1 MRPVRTIGLSG
12 GALVVVVAGI
22 GASAQALA
30 SRRDRIRYPPP
41 GALVDIGGHRLH
53 LHVAGERG
61 SSPTTILEAGIGS
74 FSSNWAWVRDEL
86 ARNGQVLSY
95 DRAGLGWSERGTGSL
110 DAGSAANELHT
121 AVRAADLPPPY
132 VLAGHSYGGL
142 VIRMFADK
150 YRDEVVGMVLV
161 DSSHPDQWVHIR
173 ASREGR
179 TVALGNRLMA
189 LLARFG
195 VLRILR
201 AERSY
206 IAGLP
211 TREYAQMRAFL
222 ARPRVWSVA
231 ADALLAWRRLSR
243 QQVNATRSLGDMP
256 LAVLSVTE
264 QDRYGEVLTRLQR
277 ELATLSSNCQH
288 VTVSGATHYTLVSEQ
303 RHAAVVTAA
312 IRAVVTSVRT
322 GNPVPSF
329 G

>member
-1 MRPVRTIGLSG
+1 MRPVGAAGSAAG
-12 GALVVVVAGI
+12 VVALVLGI

-30 SRRDRIRYPPP
+30 SRRDRDRFPPP
-41 GALVDIGGHRLH
+41 GRLIDIGGHRLH
-53 LHVAGERG
+53 LLAAGEPG
-61 SSPTTILEAGIGS
+61 SDPTTILEAGIGS
-74 FSSNWAWVRDEL
+74 FSSNWAWVRNEL
-86 ARNGQVLSY
+86 ARDGQVVSY
-95 DRAGLGWSERGTGSL
+95 DRAGLGWSERGSGSL
-110 DAGSAANELHT
+110 DAGSAAGELH
-121 AVRAADLPPPY
+121 AALEAADVRPPY

-161 DSSHPDQWVHIR
+161 DSSHPDQWIHIK
-173 ASREGR
+173 ASRDGR
-179 TVALGNRLMA
+179 TVALGNRLTA

-195 VLRILR
+195 ILRILH

-211 TREYAQMRAFL
+211 AWEYAQMRAFL
-222 ARPRVWSVA
+222 ARPQGWSVA

-243 QQVNATRSLGDMP
+243 QQVNATRGLGDLP

-264 QDRYGEVLTRLQR
+264 QDRYAEVLTRLQS

-288 VTVSGATHYTLVSEQ
+288 VTVEGATHYTLVSEQ

-312 IRAVVTSVRT
+312 IRAVAASVRT
-322 GNPVPSF
+322 GSPVASI